1 MKLRVL
7 MFLLCG
13 FALFWP
19 VASLAA
25 DVQATLDRQHV
36 TLGETVT
43 LNLRANGG
51 GMVSVPDLRALSQ
64 DFAVLGSSS
73 NTSISIINGQRTS
86 QVTVGVALRPLHAG
100 TLRIPSLSFAGGA
113 TTPIDLE
120 VVQTTADAGTG
131 AAATGQKDVFVEATI
146 DPASAYVGQ
155 QMVYTVR
162 LFFATDLTS
171 GALEDPQ
178 VTGVDLPRLGG
189 EINYQAERGGRRY
202 NVIERRYAAIPQRE
216 GHIQI
221 PSVAFQGESVN
232 MANPDAFFGN
242 GTPVTAASPAVDID
256 VRAAP
261 AQASQGAW
269 LPARALSLSLDGGPA
284 HGDLHVGEPLNVV
297 MSVQATGL
305 PYEALPS
312 LSLPSLDGATV
323 YPDKPVNGTRV
334 EGQWLVGQRQQGFAV
349 VPNRAGTLTIP
360 ETTLTWWNVA
370 ENHAETARVPARTF
384 NVLPGAG
391 TPPSAPPPVAA
402 ANAVPAVAAASQTPA
417 GTGESGIWRT
427 VAVVSLGLWVLSLL
441 AWFLW
446 RRRQPA
452 SARIAGAHTEG
463 VTGSASRLRTA
474 FLAEAR
480 DNDAGRMAIALL
492 AWARA
497 ERPSLQNL
505 GELAQALSAGLQP
518 EAIDALQRKRYAG
531 AEEANLGQR
540 LAAAFNDGFAWQPAT
555 ETKDASPLPPLYP
568 FKLRR

>member
-13 FALFWP
+13 FAPLWP
-19 VASLAA
+19 MASLAA
-25 DVQATLDRQHV
+25 DVQATLDRQRV
-36 TLGETVT
+36 ELGESVT

-51 GMVSVPDLRALSQ
+51 GMVSVPDLRALSP

-73 NTSISIINGQRTS
+73 NTSISIINGQRTT

-100 TLRIPSLSFAGGA
+100 TLRIPSLSFAGG
-113 TTPIDLE
+113 TTPPIDLE
-120 VVQTTADAGTG
+120 VVQATADAGAST
-131 AAATGQKDVFVEATI
+131 AAPGQKDVFVEASI

-221 PSVAFQGESVN
+221 PSVMFQGESVN

-242 GTPVTAASPAVDID
+242 GTPVTASSPAVDID
-256 VRAAP
+256 VRPAP

-297 MSVQATGL
+297 MNLQATGI

-360 ETTLTWWNVA
+360 ETTLTWWNVV

-391 TPPSAPPPVAA
+391 TPPSSSTPVSQASTGPTVAA
-402 ANAVPAVAAASQTPA
+402 PAQVPAAAGQ
-417 GTGESGIWRT
+417 GGIWRT

-441 AWFLW
+441 AWLLW
-446 RRRQPA
+446 RRRQPVSDRVAMARPDA
-452 SARIAGAHTEG
+452 S
-463 VTGSASRLRTA
+463 TGSASRFRTV

-480 DNDAGRMAIALL
+480 GNDAARLAAALL

-505 GELAQALSAGLQP
+505 GELTQALSAGPQR
-518 EAIDALQRKRYAG
+518 EVIDALQRKQYAG

-540 LAAAFNDGFAWQPAT
+540 LAAAFKDGFAWQPAT
-555 ETKDASPLPPLYP
+555 EADDASPLPPLYP